1 MPDAISRT
9 ARVTTTRELALRL
22 LAGQCLSRCAGGDW
36 LIGDDQVPVAPE
48 VFARLRTGFR
58 LVPGGDGLPGFGAS
72 FAQTMTLEPL
82 HDDAAVRHLLNKAI
96 SDAGGISSFAR
107 KRHLSK
113 GQVGDAV
120 TQRRDTVA
128 PNIAA
133 ALGLLPRTF
142 YVPLRGAAAR

>member
-1 MPDAISRT
+1 MPDTISRK

-48 VFARLRTGFR
+48 VFAQLRTGFR
-58 LVPGGDGLPGFGAS
+58 LVPSGDALPGFEAS
-72 FAQTMTLEPL
+72 LSQTMTLEPL
-82 HDDAAVRHLLNKAI
+82 YDDAGVRRMLHQAVH
-96 SDAGGISSFAR
+96 DAGGVTAFAT

-120 TQRRDTVA
+120 AQRRDTIA

-133 ALGLLPRTF
+133 AVGLLPRAF
-142 YVPLRGAAAR
+142 YVPLRREHAR